1 MTNLSITLN
10 NKKLKTNLSNSRS
23 KRLSRYIYNYVISRD
38 GWQMAE
44 NVIENMFNAR
54 NVNFHDP
61 KFPFIDL
68 IVKKNNDLLNVK
80 SSRQKTLKSAI
91 YSSLRGKNPKI
102 KFLTSLINYIMR
114 STNSVKAGDV
124 MIGSKIIKSLATQ
137 NFDQNLKDFLL
148 NTYNQ
153 THNTN
158 LKNFYRIPT
167 LKENVSLCFVYNPTH
182 LNLNETLF
190 CSLTVSK
197 TKNQTLKELFDK
209 TLTDI
214 KEKNINIYDMIFH
227 IFDERCDFSNR
238 YILRTHFDTKDVKR
252 INKVFGLYGQMSN
265 LKNDVINQIRD
276 MGGIEDLR
284 KLKKQLKTKIK

>member
-10 NKKLKTNLSNSRS
+10 NKKFKTNLSNSRS

-44 NVIENMFNAR
+44 NIIENMFNAR

-80 SSRQKTLKSAI
+80 SSRQKTLKTAI

-102 KFLTSLINYIMR
+102 KFLTSLINYILR

-124 MIGSKIIKSLATQ
+124 MIGFKIIKSLTSQ
-137 NFDQNLKDFLL
+137 NFDQHLKDTLL
-148 NTYNQ
+148 NVYNQ

-158 LKNFYRIPT
+158 LKNFYKIPT
-167 LKENVSLCFVYNPTH
+167 LKENVSLCFVYNPTYLD
-182 LNLNETLF
+182 LNKTLF

-197 TKNQTLKELFDK
+197 TKNQTLKNLFDK
-209 TLTDI
+209 TLIDI
-214 KEKNINIYDMIFH
+214 KKNINIYDMIFH
-227 IFDERCDFSNR
+227 VFNERSDFSNK
-238 YILRTHFDTKDVKR
+238 YILRTYFDTKDIKR

-276 MGGIEDLR
+276 MGNIEDLR
-284 KLKKQLKTKIK
+284 KLKKQLKTKIN